1 MCQTSVM
8 KHTYK
13 PVLDIGP
20 TEEECSEDRWPLEI
34 GAFWFHGL
42 LLRFCAFWWIIDRRE
57 GEDENGSR
65 DKYRV
70 QWVVGSLLL
79 LTVFWLVNPPGI
91 LREVLA
97 AIAAIRLVEIF
108 TSGFGTL
115 LERHQYARV
124 RSLVTVAIYV
134 LQVALI
140 FSILEH
146 SWAGNSFVSG
156 HGHATSAFDFLYISW
171 TDMTTLGNNIYI
183 PASDAARML
192 QMLTSAFGL
201 FLFGVLLA
209 FGINRLPK
217 AKNDNS
223 NS

>member
-1 MCQTSVM
+1 MWAEFSMRGMHSQGCLFCTVHKLTGSLHMCQTSVM

-79 LTVFWLVNPPGI
+79 LTVFLLVNPPGI

-97 AIAAIRLVEIF
+97 AIAA
-108 TSGFGTL
+108 
-115 LERHQYARV
+115 
-124 RSLVTVAIYV
+124 
-134 LQVALI
+134 
-140 FSILEH
+140 
-146 SWAGNSFVSG
+146 
-156 HGHATSAFDFLYISW
+156 
-171 TDMTTLGNNIYI
+171 
-183 PASDAARML
+183 
-192 QMLTSAFGL
+192 
-201 FLFGVLLA
+201 
-209 FGINRLPK
+209 
-217 AKNDNS
+217 
-223 NS
+223 